1 MLLEISLAR
10 HDLGGLDRAHL
21 GDPLRIGLHL
31 AHRPELVT
39 RVAWDTDVVGT
50 LQNELDVA
58 DLEHLGSSLLG
69 VARGRVEDAVCERV
83 GETEDGLLDTKE
95 C

>member
-10 HDLGGLDRAHL
+10 HDLSGLYRAHL
-21 GDPLRIGLHL
+21 GDPLRIRLHL

-39 RVAWDTDVVGT
+39 RVARNTDIVGA

-58 DLEHLGSSLLG
+58 DLQNLGSSLLG
-69 VARGRVEDAVCERV
+69 VAGGCVEDALGEGV
-83 GETEDGLLDTKE
+83 GETKDGL
-95 C
+95 